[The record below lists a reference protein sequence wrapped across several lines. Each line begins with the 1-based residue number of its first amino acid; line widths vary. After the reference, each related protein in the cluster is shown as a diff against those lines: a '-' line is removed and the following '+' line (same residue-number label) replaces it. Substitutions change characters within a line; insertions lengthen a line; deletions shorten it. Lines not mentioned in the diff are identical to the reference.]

1 MATKVTSSLP
11 IHEHLGPLTALLEKH
26 TSLILQA
33 PPGTGKTTVFP
44 LNLLEAPWMAG
55 KRCLML
61 QPRRLAAKSVAT
73 RMSELLGE
81 AVGKTVGYQMRL
93 ERVAS
98 AATRLEIIT
107 EGILAK
113 RIISDPELKG
123 VGAIIFDEFHERS
136 IHADIGLA
144 LAREI
149 AETFRPDLRLVVMS
163 ATLTDSTA
171 LESLS
176 NAARYDFS
184 GTTYPVSISYLPGE
198 SRLPIWERVATA
210 TLSALKQHEGDVLA
224 FLPGVYEIKR
234 TEEILTQSKL
244 SNTNILSLYGDLSP
258 SEQERAMLPDRG
270 GLRKVVLSTNIAET
284 SVTIE
289 GVRIIVDSG
298 LHKVARS
305 DAPGTMSLK
314 TERISQDSS
323 DQRAGRAGRTA
334 PGVCIRLWSEQEH
347 KALRAFREPEVLRV
361 DLAPALL
368 DLAAWGVT
376 NPLEFSWITK
386 PALSALTNA
395 QELLLDIGAVS
406 KSGAIT
412 PEGRQL
418 AELGTHPLLGKL
430 ALSARRLR
438 LESVAAQLLAII
450 EERDI
455 VDSGADIE
463 KRLALIEG
471 AKCSNPRVQ
480 RLHLLAERWFR
491 RIEKIPLG
499 DPALPSERGVITEAN
514 RVGFLLAQAFP
525 LSIAKRRAAGAP
537 RYLLA
542 SGEGATLKESDPLA
556 TSEYLVVIEKK
567 EGAGDAKISL
577 AARLDVNLLD
587 GPLRTLVRDQ
597 LAVSF
602 DEQRGALV
610 AAKRRTVGAVVLSEQ
625 PNQPLELEQ
634 ELEGLIS
641 WLKTE
646 DGFSRLPFS
655 KQIYKLRLRVLFAQ
669 TALGCSELPDL
680 SNTTLRSTIHLWLQ
694 PFLRAPYRLR
704 SITESVLSEAVSSLI
719 SYPQQRELAN
729 LAPES
734 FQLPA
739 GKTRHLDYSQPG
751 EVILAATIQE
761 LFGVTETP
769 RLGKSQFPM
778 TVHLLSPARRPVQVT
793 KDLASFWRTSYPEVR
808 KELRGRYPKHKW
820 PEDPQAPT

>member
-1 MATKVTSSLP
+1 MATKVRSLLP
-11 IHEHLGPLTALLEKH
+11 IHEHLAQITGLLQKH

-33 PPGTGKTTVFP
+33 PPGTGKTTVLP
-44 LNLLEAPWMAG
+44 LSLLDAPWMEG

-73 RMSELLGE
+73 RMAQMLGE
-81 AVGKTVGYQMRL
+81 SVGKTVGYQMRL

-98 AATRLEIIT
+98 PSTRLEIIT

-149 AETFRPDLRLVVMS
+149 AETFRPDLRLIVMS
-163 ATLTDSTA
+163 ATLTDSSA
-171 LESLS
+171 LQTLS
-176 NAARYDFS
+176 NATRYEFS
-184 GTTYPVSISYLPGE
+184 GTTYPVEISYIPGE
-198 SRLPIWERVATA
+198 SRLPIWERVASA
-210 TLSALKQHEGDVLA
+210 ILSALKQHEGDALV
-224 FLPGVYEIKR
+224 FLPGVYEIQR
-234 TEEILTQSKL
+234 TETILTQSKL
-244 SNTNILSLYGDLSP
+244 NNTIILPLFGDLP
-258 SEQERAMLPDRG
+258 PAEQERAILPDPRG
-270 GLRKVVLSTNIAET
+270 ARKVVLSTNIAET

-314 TERISQDSS
+314 TERISRDSS

-347 KALRAFREPEVLRV
+347 QALRPFREPEVLRV
-361 DLAPALL
+361 DLTPALL

-376 NPLEFSWITK
+376 NPSQFSWITM
-386 PALSALTNA
+386 PSTTALATA
-395 QELLLDIGAVS
+395 QSLLVELGAVS
-406 KSGAIT
+406 QSGAIT

-418 AELGTHPLLGKL
+418 ADLGTHPLLGKL
-430 ALSARRLR
+430 AISARTLG
-438 LESVAAQLLAII
+438 LEAVAAQLLAII

-455 VDSGADIE
+455 ADSGADIA
-463 KRLALIEG
+463 KRIALIESG
-471 AKCSNPRVQ
+471 RSSNPRAQ
-480 RLHLLAERWFR
+480 RVLALAERWLR
-491 RIEKIPLG
+491 RVERLPVAKANQLAG
-499 DPALPSERGVITEAN
+499 DRLTEEN

-525 LSIAKRRAAGAP
+525 LSIAKRRGVESP

-542 SGEGATLKESDPLA
+542 SGRGAALKERDPLA
-556 TSEYLVVIEKK
+556 SSEYLVVVEQK
-567 EGAGDAKISL
+567 EGVGDSKVGL
-577 AARLDVNLLD
+577 AARLDPTLFE
-587 GPLRTLVRDQ
+587 GPLKSLVKDE

-610 AAKRRTVGAVVLSEQ
+610 AAKRRTLGAIVISEQ
-625 PNQPLELEQ
+625 PNQPLEPEQ
-634 ELEGLIS
+634 ELEGLLS
-641 WLKTE
+641 WLKSKE
-646 DGFSRLPFS
+646 GFSRLPFS
-655 KQIYKLRLRVLFAQ
+655 EEATRLRQRVDFAQ
-669 TALGCSELPDL
+669 KALGYNELPGLSDDDL
-680 SNTTLRSTIHLWLQ
+680 MGSIDLWLQ

-704 SITESVLSEAVSSLI
+704 SITEDVVLQGVISLLT
-719 SYPQQRELAN
+719 YQQQRDLAR

-734 FQLPA
+734 FQLPS
-739 GKTRHLDYSQPG
+739 GKVRQLDYSQPNA
-751 EVILAATIQE
+751 VVLAATIQE

-769 RLGKSQFPM
+769 KLGKTQVAM
-778 TVHLLSPARRPVQVT
+778 TIHLLSPARRPVQVT
-793 KDLASFWRTSYPEVR
+793 KDLASFWRNSYPGVR

-820 PEDPQAPT
+820 PEDPIGGH